1 MQPLSH
7 FNNFNQSAFL
17 FLNRLLENVFLPDQF
32 SNFLSEKNKQ
42 TKQYVDL
49 KWNGLHCLL
58 AIHPAY
64 YNNEMA
70 LIYANNE
77 HSQYTELYY
86 FKHSLEVSR
95 LTQTTK
101 LIIGISFDLLL
112 PVSDMTS
119 SDPFTLKSFF
129 SYYA

>member
-1 MQPLSH
+1 
-7 FNNFNQSAFL
+7 
-17 FLNRLLENVFLPDQF
+17 
-32 SNFLSEKNKQ
+32 
-42 TKQYVDL
+42 
-49 KWNGLHCLL
+49 
-58 AIHPAY
+58 
-64 YNNEMA
+64 MA

-101 LIIGISFDLLL
+101 LITGISFDLLS
-112 PVSDMTS
+112 PVSIMTS

-129 SYYA
+129 SHYA